1 MPTLVI
7 YEINTDP
14 VSSSNVTVLNEYVV
28 DVIDD
33 DALLEDPDGNGPQ
46 LDVSGI
52 PGFIGDSTNFQTFE
66 AYNGTLAGNPVSFT
80 LLQYSNPVLIVA
92 TQGTFDVGDT
102 ITGTNNNIVNAPA
115 STYATLPDFVCFV
128 AGSQVETPRGP
139 RAIETLSPG
148 DMVLTAQG
156 YAKPIRWIGRRKIS
170 AAQLARNP
178 HLTPVAIA
186 PDAIAPGVPSVPVS
200 VSPQHRIAVGTG
212 KSHVA
217 LGSAAV
223 LVPAQWLTQRP
234 GIDVGNAK
242 QGVEYV
248 HILLDHHEVVNVAGL
263 WSETLFLGDTMLD
276 ALSTSA
282 RAEITQIFPD
292 LDQGAQWPEATCL
305 RVATKQEACV
315 ALHDFGAFDTDVV
328 SDPLPMTG

>member
-1 MPTLVI
+1 MPTLVV

-14 VSSSNVTVLNEYVV
+14 LGSSNVTVLNEYVV

-52 PGFIGDSTNFQTFE
+52 PGFVGDSTNFQTFE

-115 STYATLPDFVCFV
+115 SAYATLPDFVCFV

-148 DMVLTAQG
+148 DLVLTAQG
-156 YAKPIRWIGRRKIS
+156 YAKPIRWTGRRKIS
-170 AAQLARNP
+170 AAELARNP

-186 PDAIAPGVPSVPVS
+186 PDAIAPGVPSAPVQ
-200 VSPQHRIAVGTG
+200 VSPQHRIALGTG
-212 KSHVA
+212 KSRVA
-217 LGSAAV
+217 LDDAAV

-234 GIDVGNAK
+234 GIAVGNTE

-248 HILLDHHEVVNVAGL
+248 HILLDHHAVVNVAGL

-276 ALSTSA
+276 ALCPAA
-282 RAEITQIFPD
+282 RDEIAQIFPD
-292 LDQGAQWPEATCL
+292 LGQGAQQTEETCL

-315 ALHDFGAFDTDVV
+315 ALHDFCAFDTDLV
-328 SDPLPMTG
+328 SDPLPMAG